1 MVSAESIEY
10 PIANNG
16 LLGVCMRRSPELNLT
31 IQRPESG
38 GAPLYLQ
45 IVDAIEKAIR
55 VGQINIGQRL
65 PAERTFADRLRVS
78 RTTVTAAYREL
89 EARGLLR
96 GFVGRGTLV
105 VASPADAGSEA
116 LSWSQRSSAMARQA
130 NYLSYVHHQTDV
142 VPFELGW
149 QDPSLYPTE
158 NLNALLRE
166 LAQTASSDLYAP
178 PSPAGDRALQQ
189 ALARWLEARGIRVN
203 ADNVLVTA
211 GAQQGLNILARAFIG
226 PGDVVLTERPT
237 FLGALMAFRWAGAD
251 VVGVPSDDA
260 GLQCDALEEMLARHR
275 PKLIYLMP
283 TFQNPTGAILS
294 RERRQQ
300 VLDIAARY
308 RVPIIESDLYGDIY
322 FDQKPP
328 PPLRAMDKL
337 DAVIYQGS
345 FSKIAA
351 PSLRVGWLVVPKGA
365 LPALL
370 AAKAFED
377 LHTPTLTQRL
387 VARFLDSKHLDRHLA
402 SMRAECRRRRDH
414 LIGLLHEHIPI
425 LQFRAP
431 AGGYYLW
438 ARLPPPLT
446 TDDLLPAAAARG
458 VAIRGGSS
466 HMPERG
472 GEDYI
477 RLCFASLD
485 TRQIAKGVQRLA
497 IAVRDSWDRLQS
509 SAQRRS
515 PGVSVI

>member
-1 MVSAESIEY
+1 
-10 PIANNG
+10 
-16 LLGVCMRRSPELNLT
+16 MRRSPELNLT
-31 IQRPESG
+31 ISRPESG
-38 GAPLYLQ
+38 DIPLYLQ
-45 IVDAIEKAIR
+45 VVEAIEKAIR
-55 VGQINIGQRL
+55 IGQIGIGQRV
-65 PAERTFADRLRVS
+65 PAERTLSHLLRVS

-105 VASPADAGSEA
+105 VASPADASGEA
-116 LSWSQRSSAMARQA
+116 LSWSQRSSSMARQA
-130 NYLSYVHHQTDV
+130 NYLSYVHHQPDV

-149 QDPSLYPTE
+149 QDSSLYPTE
-158 NLNALLRE
+158 SLNALLRE
-166 LAQTASSDLYAP
+166 LTQTASSDLYAP
-178 PSPAGDRALQQ
+178 PSPAGDRSLQQ
-189 ALARWLEARGIRVN
+189 AIVQWLEARDIRVN
-203 ADNVLVTA
+203 ADNVLITA
-211 GAQQGLNILARAFIG
+211 GAQQGLNILARAFLS

-237 FLGALMAFRWAGAD
+237 FMGALMAFRWAGAE
-251 VVGVPSDDA
+251 VVGVPSDEA
-260 GLQCDALEEMLARHR
+260 GLQSDALEDMLAWHR
-275 PKLIYLMP
+275 PKLIYVMP

-328 PPLRAMDKL
+328 SPLKAMDKL

-377 LHTPTLTQRL
+377 LHTSTLTQRL
-387 VARFLDSKHLDRHLA
+387 VARFLESRHLDRHLA
-402 SMRAECRRRRDH
+402 TMRAECRRRRDH
-414 LIGLLHEHIPI
+414 LAALLHEHVPT
-425 LQFRAP
+425 LQFRPP

-446 TDDLLPAAAARG
+446 TDDLLPAAAVRG

-477 RLCFASLD
+477 RLCFASVD
-485 TRQIAKGVQRLA
+485 TRQITKGVQRLA
-497 IAVRDSWDRLQS
+497 AAVGDSWDRLQTN
-509 SAQRRS
+509 AQRRS
-515 PGVSVI
+515 PRVSVI